1 MSTSNG
7 PAATV
12 PYARKQLLLN
22 REAPAVSVPAVSS
35 FVVAS
40 TKSLKLLGTSH
51 SDDSCRLIA
60 TSANS
65 SPDIRLMIY
74 NPKCSIGNKR

>member
-1 MSTSNG
+1 LM
-7 PAATV
+7 
-12 PYARKQLLLN
+12 
-22 REAPAVSVPAVSS
+22 
-35 FVVAS
+35 
-40 TKSLKLLGTSH
+40 
-51 SDDSCRLIA
+51 A